1 MVRSLFKNRFWWMQ
15 SDKAEMDKVN
25 FMWTQIKN
33 VAHMEAL
40 LCKFPNQRSGVTSQ
54 NKAAQGGGLS
64 GLGNLSTAHS
74 SSKTVTGI
82 TSTPTSTSTKSNKK
96 KKVPAIQSGDKP
108 SGTNKS
114 QPGNDKG
121 SQQTQQQINFD
132 NASKLLETKLYNKIE
147 DNFHMA
153 NKKALL
159 LNMKNYCDAL
169 NDDVFAGLP
178 VTFHIKNGLEDPEF
192 TRFKAYYDKAEDE
205 IKARKA
211 LKLKKRQEKLAADA
225 EASQSPETSP
235 EKTDRPKEAGL
246 EGSEQQQKQRES
258 KVGEGAEPAA
268 PEYHQS
274 SAPMK
279 NIWILKPG
287 ENTNC
292 GNGIQ
297 VARDFNE
304 IVEIVT
310 ESNRNSRKRTCIV

>member
-1 MVRSLFKNRFWWMQ
+1 
-15 SDKAEMDKVN
+15 
-25 FMWTQIKN
+25 
-33 VAHMEAL
+33 
-40 LCKFPNQRSGVTSQ
+40 
-54 NKAAQGGGLS
+54 
-64 GLGNLSTAHS
+64 
-74 SSKTVTGI
+74 
-82 TSTPTSTSTKSNKK
+82 
-96 KKVPAIQSGDKP
+96 
-108 SGTNKS
+108 
-114 QPGNDKG
+114 
-121 SQQTQQQINFD
+121 
-132 NASKLLETKLYNKIE
+132 
-147 DNFHMA
+147 MA

-159 LNMKNYCDAL
+159 LNMKHYCDAT
-169 NDDVFAGLP
+169 NEDVFAGLP
-178 VTFHIKNGLEDPEF
+178 VTFHIKNGLDDPEF
-192 TRFKAYYDKAEDE
+192 TRFKAYYDKAEEE
-205 IKARKA
+205 IKTRKA

-258 KVGEGAEPAA
+258 KTGEVAEPAA

>member
-1 MVRSLFKNRFWWMQ
+1 
-15 SDKAEMDKVN
+15 
-25 FMWTQIKN
+25 
-33 VAHMEAL
+33 
-40 LCKFPNQRSGVTSQ
+40 
-54 NKAAQGGGLS
+54 
-64 GLGNLSTAHS
+64 
-74 SSKTVTGI
+74 
-82 TSTPTSTSTKSNKK
+82 
-96 KKVPAIQSGDKP
+96 
-108 SGTNKS
+108 
-114 QPGNDKG
+114 
-121 SQQTQQQINFD
+121 
-132 NASKLLETKLYNKIE
+132 
-147 DNFHMA
+147 MA

-159 LNMKNYCDAL
+159 LNMKHYCDAR
-169 NDDVFAGLP
+169 NEDVFAGLP

-192 TRFKAYYDKAEDE
+192 TRFKAYYDKAEEE
-205 IKARKA
+205 IKTRKA

-258 KVGEGAEPAA
+258 KAGEVAEPAA